1 MATFTK
7 QNELPNK
14 FSKVVGCAVTCKST
28 MGLWGALVHVL
39 TSRDSE
45 VGVMLE

>member
-1 MATFTK
+1 MVTFTEEY
-7 QNELPNK
+7 ELLNK
-14 FSKVVGCAVTCKST
+14 FSKVAGCAVTNKST
-28 MGLWGALVHVL
+28 MGLWGVLVHVL